1 LDGAFLQWQKNRID
15 ARKWTAMKLKP
26 KKYGDKLQ
34 VAGSKDEPVEHKV
47 EVTSLF
53 DGLMQNLELSK
64 QVKVSE

>member
-1 LDGAFLQWQKNRID
+1 
-15 ARKWTAMKLKP
+15 MKLKP